1 MKESVKRRINLHMLC
16 QPTRDQFYSADRQW
30 AQGQAK
36 NCIAVEME
44 EVDQRSIIVS
54 VERFNLGP
62 DVSFLS
68 PLAHC
73 KMRDVDSRAWR

>member
-1 MKESVKRRINLHMLC
+1 MG
-16 QPTRDQFYSADRQW
+16 
-30 AQGQAK
+30 QGQAK
-36 NCIAVEME
+36 DCIAVEMG